1 MLFALDFVCV
11 ALWGFSGIVK
21 AIAQEHTEAMY
32 SFLLAGSW
40 FLIALTH
47 KNNS

>member
-1 MLFALDFVCV
+1 MLLALDIMCIM
-11 ALWGFSGIVK
+11 LWVFNGIVK
-21 AIAQEHTEAMY
+21 AISQEPTEAMY